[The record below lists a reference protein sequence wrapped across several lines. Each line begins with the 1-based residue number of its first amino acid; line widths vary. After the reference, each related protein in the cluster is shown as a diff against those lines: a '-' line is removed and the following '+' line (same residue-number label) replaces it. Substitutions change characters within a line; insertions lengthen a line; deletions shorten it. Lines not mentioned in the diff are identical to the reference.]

1 MFCVVTGGSGSGKSV
16 FAENI
21 AVNQREESYP
31 LIYIATMAATD
42 DEAKQ
47 KINMHRQMRKDK
59 DFTTV
64 ECYTNL
70 KNVKVPSH
78 STVLLDCV
86 SNLAANEM
94 FMPEGHSDAAVE
106 EIIDG
111 VENIAKK
118 CENLIIV
125 TNEIFSDG
133 CNYDDNTLQYIEN
146 MGKINIKMAEL
157 ADNVVEMVYGIPVYH
172 KGGKL

>member
-16 FAENI
+16 FAEDI
-21 AVNQREESYP
+21 AVNQREESSP

-47 KINMHRQMRKDK
+47 KIERHRQMRKDK
-59 DFTTV
+59 NFTTV

-70 KNVKVPSH
+70 KNVNVPSH

-111 VENIAKK
+111 VENIAKR